1 MRIRGTLRTAVF
13 EKETVNAVGG
23 QLWLANSTVVT
34 QSVAQADDFIVVE
47 NASGFMVDEIIF
59 AKKVN
64 GQGFSKEFMKITS
77 MSREDSSSDDNFVGT
92 LFVDRDT
99 NQISSSFTSS
109 ISNLNGAIN
118 AEQTEITIDDNAP
131 VLDRSIIKVDFEY
144 MKVTGSRGDT
154 KIQVLRGA
162 DGSQKVAH
170 SDNAVVGQLSRDAAM
185 VASFLSPRETYTPGQ
200 VLVSTGRFM
209 GGEGNNT
216 TGSGYMLLNSNPTTG
231 DTPYM
236 DFAERTGSGVYDI
249 RLKTRLGDLSGLI
262 KSRFG
267 REVGISDDPGFG
279 LASENVFLS
288 GMIRAN
294 SGSIGG
300 INMGSSQISTGGGG
314 HGTANTGFFAND
326 DGDFSLGDSVIWT
339 AEPGT
344 LAVSGSAVTFETP
357 KFFFGESGTSISGS
371 NGNILISGSAVDV
384 RTKTFYLGNSSNF
397 LSGSNGNLSIASETF
412 DLQTTNLRIESSTP
426 SIRVGGASSQRV
438 TLGSSTLTFHNS
450 SNTQVLT
457 LQNSMSKTI
466 NLAGAG
472 LGGSGATTFTANG
485 GIDLA
490 SAGAL
495 FINGTASG
503 SFNDVFLGPNNF
515 VMQTNNQAE
524 NYSFSLGNYLDGA
537 QGGNLSTYGLS
548 CFAYQGQ
555 ATGSINM
562 EAMNIKTTV
571 NTLSSLTAP
580 TSLSDIRGATIGLID
595 NAFAHSVTNAK
606 GLYVNMLAKDTGSNY
621 AIYVDFQSQ
630 ETLLG
635 SKDVVGSGYGL
646 YSTAKI
652 ASEKDIIAF
661 VSSDNRLKTNIK
673 PIKGSLDKIL
683 NIEGVSF
690 EWKDGYDDRVQNKT
704 NLGVIAQDVQK
715 VVPEIVKERQDG
727 YLAVQY
733 DQLIPVLIE
742 SIKDQQKQIDD
753 LKKKLEEL

>member
-1 MRIRGTLRTAVF
+1 
-13 EKETVNAVGG
+13 
-23 QLWLANSTVVT
+23 
-34 QSVAQADDFIVVE
+34 
-47 NASGFMVDEIIF
+47 
-59 AKKVN
+59 
-64 GQGFSKEFMKITS
+64 
-77 MSREDSSSDDNFVGT
+77 
-92 LFVDRDT
+92 
-99 NQISSSFTSS
+99 
-109 ISNLNGAIN
+109 
-118 AEQTEITIDDNAP
+118 
-131 VLDRSIIKVDFEY
+131 
-144 MKVTGSRGDT
+144 
-154 KIQVLRGA
+154 
-162 DGSQKVAH
+162 
-170 SDNAVVGQLSRDAAM
+170 
-185 VASFLSPRETYTPGQ
+185 
-200 VLVSTGRFM
+200 
-209 GGEGNNT
+209 
-216 TGSGYMLLNSNPTTG
+216 
-231 DTPYM
+231 
-236 DFAERTGSGVYDI
+236 
-249 RLKTRLGDLSGLI
+249 
-262 KSRFG
+262 
-267 REVGISDDPGFG
+267 
-279 LASENVFLS
+279 
-288 GMIRAN
+288 
-294 SGSIGG
+294 
-300 INMGSSQISTGGGG
+300 
-314 HGTANTGFFAND
+314 
-326 DGDFSLGDSVIWT
+326 
-339 AEPGT
+339 
-344 LAVSGSAVTFETP
+344 
-357 KFFFGESGTSISGS
+357 
-371 NGNILISGSAVDV
+371 
-384 RTKTFYLGNSSNF
+384 
-397 LSGSNGNLSIASETF
+397 
-412 DLQTTNLRIESSTP
+412 
-426 SIRVGGASSQRV
+426 
-438 TLGSSTLTFHNS
+438 
-450 SNTQVLT
+450 
-457 LQNSMSKTI
+457 
-466 NLAGAG
+466 
-472 LGGSGATTFTANG
+472 
-485 GIDLA
+485 
-490 SAGAL
+490 
-495 FINGTASG
+495 
-503 SFNDVFLGPNNF
+503 VFLGPNNF